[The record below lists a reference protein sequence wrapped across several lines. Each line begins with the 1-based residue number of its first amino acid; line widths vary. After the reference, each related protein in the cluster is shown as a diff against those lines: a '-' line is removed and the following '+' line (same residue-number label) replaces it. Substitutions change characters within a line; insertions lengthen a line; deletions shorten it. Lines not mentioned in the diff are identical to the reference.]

1 MIKENQNFLNRM
13 HVVLDAFVIVIA
25 YVLSWYLRFRS
36 GIFEM
41 DPWYLSLH
49 VYISVLIFI
58 VP

>member
-41 DPWYLSLH
+41 DPWYLSLQ
-49 VYISVLIFI
+49 VYMSVLIFI